1 MRVAHFDVITEDIV
15 VAYLQA
21 GNLRQLTLA
30 LLYLQQIILTG
41 VGYLAQLVQLGTNT
55 GLDDT
60 ALINQQR
67 RVIVYLPVYAVADG
81 LADVQLLA
89 YMIQAGII
97 GIHASRFDGFYRLQ
111 SHLQRHYLTRRDT
124 AYRHFGDDA
133 LQVTYQMQLL
143 LYQLLEIGLAEE
155 VFHYIQ
161 PFVNRLHVLQREYQP
176 AFQQAGTHRA
186 DGLVYH
192 IQQTTT
198 AVVHRPH
205 QLQAAHCELIQ
216 TDVLILLDACQR
228 SDMPYLRMLRHDE
241 VLQDSS
247 RSDDTVLE
255 MLHTETFQVL
265 HLEMLQQ
272 LLAGGSL
279 GKHPVV
285 QLESEEL
292 AAEVPF
298 EHQPLATL
306 EKHLFGGKVVQQLVH
321 IVERAFR
328 RQKFAR
334 RYVQES
340 HTAGT
345 LAEVYGS
352 QKVVLPV
359 VQHIVVDGD
368 SRRHQLRDAPLYEF
382 LCQLRVL
389 QLVADGHALAGTY
402 QLGQIGVECMMRK
415 ARHFDGFPLAVGT
428 FGQGNT
434 EDFGRDDG
442 IGGIGFIEVTTTK
455 QHDSIGMLCLQVEE
469 LFHHRGKDNIFVH
482 TSL

>member
-1 MRVAHFDVITEDIV
+1 
-15 VAYLQA
+15 
-21 GNLRQLTLA
+21 
-30 LLYLQQIILTG
+30 
-41 VGYLAQLVQLGTNT
+41 
-55 GLDDT
+55 
-60 ALINQQR
+60 
-67 RVIVYLPVYAVADG
+67 
-81 LADVQLLA
+81 
-89 YMIQAGII
+89 MIQAGII
-97 GIHASRFDGFYRLQ
+97 GIHASCLDGFYRLQ
-111 SHLQRHYLTRRDT
+111 SHLQRHHLTRRDT
-124 AYRHFGDDA
+124 PYRHFGDDA
-133 LQVTYQMQLL
+133 FQVANQMQLL
-143 LYQLLEIGLAEE
+143 FYQLFEIGLAEK
-155 VFHYIQ
+155 VFHHIQ
-161 PFVNRLHVLQREYQP
+161 PLVNRLHVLQREYQP

-192 IQQTTT
+192 IQQTAAT
-198 AVVHRPH
+198 VVHRPH
-205 QLQAAHCELIQ
+205 QLQAAHRELIQ
-216 TDVLILLDACQR
+216 ADILILLDACQR

-241 VLQDSS
+241 VLQDGS

-255 MLHTETFQVL
+255 MLHTEAFQVL

-272 LLAGGSL
+272 LFASRCL

-285 QLESEEL
+285 QLEGEEL
-292 AAEVPF
+292 AAEVSF

-321 IVERAFR
+321 IVERSFR

-345 LAEVYGS
+345 LTEMHGS
-352 QKVVLPV
+352 QEVVLPV
-359 VQHIVVDGD
+359 VQHIVVDGN
-368 SRRHQLRDAPLYEF
+368 SRRHQLRDAALHQF
-382 LCQLRVL
+382 LRQLRVL
-389 QLVADGHALAGTY
+389 QLVADGHTLAGTY
-402 QLGQIGVECMMRK
+402 QLGQIGVERMMRET
-415 ARHFDGFPLAVGT
+415 RHFDGFPLAIGT

-469 LFHHRGKDNIFVH
+469 LLHHRGKDNIFVH